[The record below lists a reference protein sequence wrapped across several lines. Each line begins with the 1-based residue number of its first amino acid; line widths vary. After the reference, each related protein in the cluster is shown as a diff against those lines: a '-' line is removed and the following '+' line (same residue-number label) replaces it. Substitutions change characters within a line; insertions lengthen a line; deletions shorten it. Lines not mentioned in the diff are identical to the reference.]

1 MTLDRD
7 QIDQRKRVVVQQGAD
22 HVHEEHVVQ
31 NVNLEYR
38 EALYKVSQFIW
49 LLFGALE
56 ALIGIRVILM
66 LIGANPA
73 SWFAAFVYQLS
84 SLFLWP
90 FSNLVANPAFGNN
103 VLEITSLIAMIV
115 YPLIGWAIVRL
126 IWVLFYRTPT
136 SQVTTYDRETHI
148 H

>member
-1 MTLDRD
+1 MTIDRD
-7 QIDQRKRVVVQQGAD
+7 QIDRRKRVVVHQSGD

-49 LLFGALE
+49 LIFGAIE

-73 SWFAAFVYQLS
+73 NTFTAFVYQLS
-84 SLFLWP
+84 ELFLWP
-90 FSNLVANPAFGNN
+90 FRNIVPNPTFQNMT
-103 VLEITSLIAMIV
+103 LEITSIIAMIV
-115 YPLIGWAIVRL
+115 YPLIAWAIVRL

-136 SQVTTYDRETHI
+136 SEVTTYDRETH
-148 H
+148 

>member
-7 QIDQRKRVVVQQGAD
+7 QIAQRKRVVVHQSGD

-38 EALYKVSQFIW
+38 EALYRVTQFVW

-56 ALIGIRVILM
+56 ALIGVRVILM

-73 SWFAAFVYQLS
+73 NTFAALVYQLS
-84 SLFLWP
+84 ELFLWP
-90 FSNLVANPAFGNN
+90 LRNLIINPAFGSS
-103 VLEITSLIAMIV
+103 VLEMTS
-115 YPLIGWAIVRL
+115 
-126 IWVLFYRTPT
+126 
-136 SQVTTYDRETHI
+136 
-148 H
+148 

>member
-7 QIDQRKRVVVQQGAD
+7 QIAQRKRVVVHQSGD

-49 LLFGALE
+49 LLFGGLE
-56 ALIGIRVILM
+56 ALIGIRVLLL
-66 LIGANPA
+66 LIGANPGN
-73 SWFAAFVYQLS
+73 WFTAFVYQLS
-84 SLFLWP
+84 NVFLWP
-90 FSNLVANPAFGNN
+90 FQNIVANPAFQNH
-103 VLEITSLIAMIV
+103 VFELTSLIAMIV

-126 IWVLFYRTPT
+126 VWVIFYRAPT
-136 SQVTTYDRETHI
+136 SQVTTYDRETH
-148 H
+148 

>member
-7 QIDQRKRVVVQQGAD
+7 QIAQRKRVVVNQQGD

-49 LLFGALE
+49 LLFGGLE
-56 ALIGIRVILM
+56 ALIGIRVALL

-73 SWFAAFVYQLS
+73 SWFVAFVYQLS
-84 SLFLWP
+84 ELFLWP
-90 FSNLVANPAFGNN
+90 FRNIVANPAFGNH

-126 IWVLFYRTPT
+126 IWVLFYRAPT
-136 SQVTTYDRETHI
+136 SQVTTYDRETHL
-148 H
+148 

>member
-7 QIDQRKRVVVQQGAD
+7 QIDRRKRVVVHQSGD

-66 LIGANPA
+66 LIGANPG
-73 SWFAAFVYQLS
+73 SAFTTLVYQLS
-84 SLFLWP
+84 DLFLWP
-90 FSNLVANPAFGNN
+90 FRNIVGNPAFQNH
-103 VLEITSLIAMIV
+103 VLEIHLYHCNDCLSSDWL
-115 YPLIGWAIVRL
+115 AIVRL
-126 IWVLFYRTPT
+126 VWVLFYRAPT
-136 SQVTTYDRETHI
+136 SEVTTYDRETH
-148 H
+148 

>member
-7 QIDQRKRVVVQQGAD
+7 QIDQRKQVVVRQSGD

-38 EALYKVSQFIW
+38 EAVYKVSQFIW
-49 LLFGALE
+49 LIFGAIE

-73 SWFAAFVYQLS
+73 NTFTALVYQLS
-84 SLFLWP
+84 ELFLWP
-90 FSNLVANPAFGNN
+90 FRNIVPNPAFGNS

-126 IWVLFYRTPT
+126 IWVLFYRAPT
-136 SQVTTYDRETHI
+136 SQVTTYHREH